1 LIFYFVKIKMNRLK
15 KNHFPL
21 KKAYD
26 IEVKESPFGGYG
38 VFAKEDIPAD
48 TVLETCPTILLDAPL
63 DYTGQSIINNYVF
76 STMDSEEKTLVAFG
90 DCSLYN
96 HQPYDKSNSEFNT
109 IYDENLKRYLVQMKT
124 IKPIKKDEEITHDY
138 GDDYW
143 KENTNVTQK

>member
-1 LIFYFVKIKMNRLK
+1 MNRLK

>member
-1 LIFYFVKIKMNRLK
+1 MNRLM

>member
-1 LIFYFVKIKMNRLK
+1 MNRLK

-21 KKAYD
+21 KKAYE
-26 IEVKESPFGGYG
+26 IEIKESEFGGYG

-48 TVLETCPTILLDAPL
+48 TILETCPTILLDSPI
-63 DYTGQSIINNYVF
+63 DYNGQSIINNYVF
-76 STMDSEEKTLVAFG
+76 STMDSTDKTLLAFG

-138 GDDYW
+138 GDEYW